1 MVPAIHV
8 GDTGLEIL
16 ADCQEDIS
24 QAINP
29 VFLVRA
35 PSGTVSTWPAATKTV
50 NGETRYLQ
58 YLTRCGD
65 LREPG
70 TYTIHPRFTLG
81 DWTGAGQAGTFEVKA
96 LFA

>member
-8 GDTGLEIL
+8 GDTGLDIL

-24 QAINP
+24 QAVNP
-29 VFLVRA
+29 VFLVRS
-35 PSGTVSTWPAATKTV
+35 PSGTVNTWPANITTL

-58 YLTRCGD
+58 YATRSGD

-70 TYTIHPRFTLG
+70 IYTLHPRFTLG
-81 DWTGAGQAGTFEVKA
+81 EWTGEGQAGTFEVKA